1 MTSPGP
7 LYRNVYRGRCVKWA
21 DVERFAPIMLGPLL
35 SMTLYSK
42 DICLGGLRRTL
53 MDSKKKLSRRLG
65 NTMRDMP
72 HGGGD
77 MTIAVIAH
85 GP

>member
-7 LYRNVYRGRCVKWA
+7 LYRNVYLGRCVKWA

-53 MDSKKKLSRRLG
+53 MDSKKKIVSEARKHSEG
-65 NTMRDMP
+65 YATWVVV
-72 HGGGD
+72 
-77 MTIAVIAH
+77 T
-85 GP
+85 